1 MLPIDRSSASIYYCN
16 RRFVSGPN
24 VLPLYFTAALIIVPA
39 FLYLVAVVPS
49 ITQVWSSSGLW
60 VYLIVFLYLLFFSI
74 SSLFHAGFTDPGIIP
89 KQPAVPVPVE
99 TRDVQ
104 VAPDLVYSL
113 RWCST
118 CNIFRP
124 PRASHCNKC
133 NNCVLEY
140 DHHCPW
146 VGNCV
151 GKRNYRYFYSFVIAV
166 IVLLAQ
172 AAVVIFS
179 ELYLLGRKYQETH
192 TDVSISEAILQ
203 QVITRSGIVSVI
215 LLVFCV
221 MMSVS
226 ILSLGCYHTF
236 LIMAAQTTHEHQRGF
251 YESRDLGSPWDR
263 GSTCDN
269 CAASLCAPWTPSFV
283 YPEEVEEDPKSDREV
298 DTM

>member
-1 MLPIDRSSASIYYCN
+1 M
-16 RRFVSGPN
+16 
-24 VLPLYFTAALIIVPA
+24 PLYVTCALILIPS

-60 VYLIVFLYLLFFSI
+60 AYLIFFFYLLFFSV
-74 SSLFHAGFTDPGIIP
+74 SSLLHAGFTDPGILP
-89 KQPAVPVPVE
+89 KQPSVPVPAE

-104 VAPDLVYSL
+104 VAPDLIYSL

-118 CNIFRP
+118 CNIYRP
-124 PRASHCNKC
+124 PRASHCNTC
-133 NNCVLEY
+133 NNCVLDY

-179 ELYLLGRKYQETH
+179 EIYLLGRKYQTTH
-192 TDVSISEAILQ
+192 PDVSISEAIVQ
-203 QVITRSGIVSVI
+203 EAFTGSGVVSVL
-215 LLVFCV
+215 LLVFCIL
-221 MMSVS
+221 MCLSL
-226 ILSLGCYHTF
+226 LSLGCYHSF

-251 YESRDLGSPWDR
+251 YENRDLGSPWDS
-263 GSTCDN
+263 GSTCEN
-269 CAASLCAPWTPSFV
+269 CAMALCAPWSPSFI
-283 YPEEVEEDPKSDREV
+283 YPEEIGEPSQEHELV
-298 DTM
+298 